1 MKLVKRE
8 KEKSGP
14 PAPVSGAFAPF
25 WPMRRLQSEID
36 RLFEEP
42 FGTWLTPDGP
52 FLEGWLPAVDVL
64 EDKNNVIVKAE
75 IPGMKKEEFEVY
87 LTGENL
93 NISGERKVETE
104 EKSAE
109 TYRAER
115 YFGSFHRSIPL
126 PAPVDASKIEA
137 HYKDGIL
144 TVTCPKT
151 EEAKRKQVEVKVD

>member
-1 MKLVKRE
+1 MKLIKHRKQAAEEAV
-8 KEKSGP
+8 
-14 PAPVSGAFAPF
+14 PVSLKPF
-25 WPMRRLQSEID
+25 WPIRRLQSEID

-52 FLEGWLPAVDVL
+52 FLEKWMPALDL
-64 EDKNNVIVKAE
+64 MENKDNVIVKFE
-75 IPGMKKEEFEVY
+75 MPGLKKDEFKVF
-87 LTGENL
+87 LTGETL
-93 NISGERKVETE
+93 NITGERKSETE

-109 TYRAER
+109 LHHTER
-115 YFGSFHRSIPL
+115 YFGQFHRIVVL

-151 EEAKRKQVEVKVD
+151 EEAKRNEIEIKVD